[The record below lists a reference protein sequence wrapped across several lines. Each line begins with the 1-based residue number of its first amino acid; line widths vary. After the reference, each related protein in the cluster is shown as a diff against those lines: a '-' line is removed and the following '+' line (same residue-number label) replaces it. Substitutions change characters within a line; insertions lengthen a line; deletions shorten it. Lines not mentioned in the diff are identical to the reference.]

1 MKVPKIVLDTNVLV
15 SALRSRLGASFKVL
29 GLVGRGKFE
38 ICLSVPLV
46 LEYESAAKST
56 CRSVGLRH
64 SDIDDILDYM
74 CGVGEHREIFYL
86 WRPFLRD
93 PSDDM
98 VLELA
103 VESEC
108 DYIVTHNT
116 KHFEGV
122 NQFGVM
128 AITPQQLLLRIGEKR

>member
-1 MKVPKIVLDTNVLV
+1 MQRRGYL
-15 SALRSRLGASFKVL
+15 AQL
-29 GLVGRGKFE
+29 GLR
-38 ICLSVPLV
+38 
-46 LEYESAAKST
+46 Y
-56 CRSVGLRH
+56 

-74 CGVGEHREIFYL
+74 CAVGEHREIFYL

-108 DYIVTHNT
+108 DFIVTYNT
-116 KHFEGV
+116 RDFEGIG
-122 NQFGVM
+122 QFGVM